1 MFIDVRIF
9 RMKKC
14 LIIILLSC
22 SYVSGMAYTNQEN
35 MIAGEINII
44 ELSQELLLAA
54 KTKEPTDSLV
64 AIVRSITGT
73 MLTDQLKN
81 DASKKAFW
89 INIYNA
95 YTQISLHANPDKYK
109 NRGSFFGE
117 KQIDIAGKNLS
128 LDNVEH
134 DLLRRSKIKWSLG
147 HLNKLFPAAF
157 EKQQRVDTL
166 DYRIHFAL
174 NCGAASCPPIAF
186 YKPEQIS
193 TQLNLATKAYL
204 GGDAVYNEKD
214 NEVSLPAIMGW
225 FRGDF
230 GGKKNMLKLLKQLK
244 IVPEDKQP
252 KIKFSKYNWDLFLEN
267 YKQE

>member
-1 MFIDVRIF
+1 MLTSI
-9 RMKKC
+9 C
-14 LIIILLSC
+14 AH
-22 SYVSGMAYTNQEN
+22 GMAKTIHKN
-35 MIAGEINII
+35 MSAVETNII
-44 ELSQELLLAA
+44 EVSQELLLAA
-54 KTKEPTDSLV
+54 KTQEPTDSLV
-64 AIVRSITGT
+64 AIVKSITSN
-73 MLTDQLKN
+73 MLAGQLTNDQ
-81 DASKKAFW
+81 AKKAFW

-128 LDNVEH
+128 LDDVEH
-134 DLLRRSKIKWSLG
+134 GLLRRSKIKWSLG
-147 HLNKLFPAAF
+147 HLNKWFPGAF

-186 YKPEQIS
+186 YKPELINK
-193 TQLNLATKAYL
+193 QLDLATKAYL
-204 GGDAVYNEKD
+204 QGDAAYNEKE

-244 IVPEDKQP
+244 IVPADKQP
-252 KIKFSKYNWDLFLEN
+252 AIKFSKYNWNIFLAN

>member
-128 LDNVEH
+128 LDDVEH

-147 HLNKLFPAAF
+147 HLNKFFPAAF

-186 YKPEQIS
+186 YKPEQIT

-230 GGKKNMLKLLKQLK
+230 GGKKNMIKLLKKLK
-244 IVPEDKQP
+244 IVPVDAKP

>member
-1 MFIDVRIF
+1 
-9 RMKKC
+9 MKKC
-14 LIIILLSC
+14 FIIILILL
-22 SYVSGMAYTNQEN
+22 SYVSGNAYANHKNMMAVET
-35 MIAGEINII
+35 NII

-64 AIVRSITGT
+64 SIVRSIDET
-73 MLTDQLKN
+73 MLTNQLIN
-81 DASKKAFW
+81 DDSKKAFW

-117 KQIDIAGKNLS
+117 KQIDIAGKILS
-128 LDNVEH
+128 LDDVEH
-134 DLLRRSKIKWSLG
+134 GLLRRSKIKWSLG
-147 HLNKLFPAAF
+147 HLNKLFPSSF

-166 DYRIHFAL
+166 DYRLHFAL

-186 YKPEQIS
+186 YRPEQIS
-193 TQLNLATKAYL
+193 KQLELATKAYL
-204 GGDAVYNEKD
+204 QGDAVYNEKE
-214 NEVSLPAIMGW
+214 NEVALPAIMGW

-230 GGKKNMLKLLKQLK
+230 GGKKKMLILLRQLK
-244 IVPEDKQP
+244 IVPEGAQP

-267 YKQE
+267 YKSE

>member
-1 MFIDVRIF
+1 M
-9 RMKKC
+9 
-14 LIIILLSC
+14 ILSTL
-22 SYVSGMAYTNQEN
+22 SYVSSMAFANHKN
-35 MIAGEINII
+35 MIAVETNII
-44 ELSQELLLAA
+44 EVSQELLLAA

-64 AIVRSITGT
+64 NIVRSITET
-73 MLTDQLKN
+73 MLTNQLKN
-81 DASKKAFW
+81 DDSKKAFW

-95 YTQISLHANPDKYK
+95 YTQISLHAHPDKYK

-128 LDNVEH
+128 LDDVEH
-134 DLLRRSKIKWSLG
+134 GLLRRSKIKWSLG
-147 HLNKLFPAAF
+147 HLNKLFPSSF

-193 TQLNLATKAYL
+193 KQLDLATKAYL
-204 GGDAVYNEKD
+204 QGDAVYKEKE
-214 NEVSLPAIMGW
+214 NEVALPAIMGW

-230 GGKKNMLKLLKQLK
+230 GGKKKMLSLLRQLK
-244 IVPEDKQP
+244 IIPERAQP